1 MLIWYH
7 MPTLLWWV
15 HKWYLF
21 LFRNKWSVCASCV
34 VVDKQVVVSV
44 CTMGCGAILSLY
56 LNSKW
61 SWMPLVKLIVSGKT
75 QPESGLH
82 NMCEHGAGRGLSPTG
97 SQRNSQVAL
106 RMSHICATSLLHC
119 LLLSTLTQLPVL
131 HDMAAHWSITLP
143 PILASGKEHYG
154 LFRAQPNLPLNSQAH
169 QVLSWNELCV
179 MEHGEM
185 YYSQNKPIIELDVA
199 PLRPQGYSKVYEKD
213 ISLLCMT
220 GNSSGLWF

>member
-1 MLIWYH
+1 M
-7 MPTLLWWV
+7 
-15 HKWYLF
+15 
-21 LFRNKWSVCASCV
+21 
-34 VVDKQVVVSV
+34 VVSV

-106 RMSHICATSLLHC
+106 RMSHICATSLLHH

-131 HDMAAHWSITLP
+131 H
-143 PILASGKEHYG
+143 G
-154 LFRAQPNLPLNSQAH
+154 
-169 QVLSWNELCV
+169 C
-179 MEHGEM
+179 
-185 YYSQNKPIIELDVA
+185 
-199 PLRPQGYSKVYEKD
+199 
-213 ISLLCMT
+213 SLVHHST
-220 GNSSGLWF
+220 SNSGLRERTLWPLQGPTQSSIEFPSPPSTKLK